1 MLFRYQRLGFLLGL
15 SLQSDAVRRRV
26 LLADGRQLLIN
37 GNLGRLRLFQARYGV
52 PAFLYAAADNE
63 LHEARQVRE
72 TTLLVTRRLLQ
83 RL

>member
-37 GNLGRLRLFQARYGV
+37 VNLGRLRLLQARYGV
-52 PAFLYAAADNE
+52 PAFLCAAADNE